1 MVNWCTT
8 AYVIEGNAK
17 ELESLYKA
25 MTEVK
30 MGKNP
35 NVEDPFGSVG
45 LLCLVKSLNGDRS
58 KMDCRGYWK
67 NLEINGDT
75 LKVTTLT
82 AWKPSNKILDFICEK
97 FPSLGYYYRAEESG
111 KLIYET
117 NDRNGKYFPEKYRV
131 EIFTPEEVLHT
142 KYFTELS
149 AVYGWL
155 EEQSG
160 QPVKSEAEFETLLAQ
175 WRKECAYAYGYIDE
189 FKIVP

>member
-8 AYVIEGNAK
+8 AYVIEGDAK
-17 ELESLYKA
+17 ELESLYEA
-25 MTEVK
+25 MTEIK
-30 MGKNP
+30 MGKNT
-35 NVEDPFGSVG
+35 NVEDPFGTVG
-45 LLCLVKSLNGDRS
+45 LLCLVKDLNGDRN

-97 FPSLGYYYRAEESG
+97 YPSFDYYYRAEEPG

-131 EIFTPEEVLHT
+131 EIFTREEVLHT
-142 KYFTELS
+142 KYFTKLS
-149 AVYGWL
+149 AVYGWF
-155 EEQSG
+155 EELSG
-160 QPVKSEAEFETLLAQ
+160 QLVKSEAEFEALLAR
-175 WRKECAYAYGYIDE
+175 WREECTYAYGYIDE